1 MRGSAVL
8 FGMRRKQDGIRQD
21 AAHFPT
27 ARDAPAS
34 APFGVRTA
42 LVDLTVHVRAG
53 AVVRIHLGH
62 SATRRPRTPLERLI
76 ASELREFMRG
86 ARREFSFPIRTA
98 GTAFEE
104 QVWSEV
110 RGIPFGATTTYG
122 AIARRLGLSGAARA
136 VGSANGRNPIP
147 IVIPCHR
154 VVASGGG
161 LGGYGG
167 GLELKR
173 RLLALESR
181 AAGLHLEPEDRAG

>member
-1 MRGSAVL
+1 
-8 FGMRRKQDGIRQD
+8 MRRRPGSSSPD
-21 AAHFPT
+21 ADHPP
-27 ARDAPAS
+27 ARPDARATES

-42 LVDLTVHVRAG
+42 LVDLAVSTSGG
-53 AVVRIHLGH
+53 AVVRIHLGRYG
-62 SATRRPRTPLERLI
+62 TRRPRTPLERLV
-76 ASELREFMRG
+76 ASELREFMHG

-98 GTAFEE
+98 GTGFEE

-110 RGIPFGATTTYG
+110 QGIPFGATTTYG
-122 AIARRLGLSGAARA
+122 AIAQRLGQPGAARA

-154 VVASGGG
+154 VVAAGGG

-173 RLLALESR
+173 RLLALEAR
-181 AAGLHLEPEDRAG
+181 TAGLRLEPGGYAG

>member
-1 MRGSAVL
+1 MP
-8 FGMRRKQDGIRQD
+8 RRPKGLGNDPVRLATPRDGR
-21 AAHFPT
+21 AA
-27 ARDAPAS
+27 AS
-34 APFGVRTA
+34 APFGVHTA
-42 LVDLTVHVRAG
+42 LVELTVHIRDE
-53 AVVRIHLGH
+53 AVVQIDLGRYEQ
-62 SATRRPRTPLERLI
+62 RRPRTPIERWA
-76 ASELREFMRG
+76 ASELREFMHG

-98 GTAFEE
+98 GTGFEE
-104 QVWSEV
+104 QVWREV
-110 RGIPFGATTTYG
+110 RDIPFGATTTYG
-122 AIARRLGLSGAARA
+122 AIARRLGQPGAARA

-181 AAGLHLEPEDRAG
+181 AAGLYLDSETRTR